1 MGWIK
6 DKGSLPQF
14 QEGGNTNQVNL
25 KGFRER
31 GIDSYKD
38 DDGNY
43 VVKGIYDI
51 PTNQIGGEG
60 GSEHRMFEG
69 LGKSSDLNIA
79 KNIAENI
86 ALAKMASSPGD
97 SLKTTD
103 LETGNLLPEFYM
115 PILAKHYKD
124 AEGNEA
130 PLWNLETYE
139 EYDVP
144 PESYLAPAKYDIQD
158 KAWAAYV
165 KDYREG
171 KLTDEMWEKFKPFIS
186 KKEKRKRRKKLKRK
200 AK

>member
-14 QEGGNTNQVNL
+14 QEGGNTNKVNL
-25 KGFRER
+25 RGFRER
-31 GIDSYKD
+31 GIDSYRD

-60 GSEHRMFEG
+60 GGERRMFEG
-69 LGKSSDLNIA
+69 QAKSKDREIA
-79 KNIAENI
+79 KEIAENM
-86 ALAKMASSPGD
+86 ALAKMAFSPGD
-97 SLKTTD
+97 SLETTD

-115 PILAKHYKD
+115 PILAKHYRD

-130 PLWNLETYE
+130 PLWNLETRE
-139 EYDVP
+139 EYDIP

-158 KAWAAYV
+158 KIALKDFNHVELVGRGGLSLFNFQSV
-165 KDYREG
+165 KA
-171 KLTDEMWEKFKPFIS
+171 S
-186 KKEKRKRRKKLKRK
+186 K
-200 AK
+200 

>member
-60 GSEHRMFEG
+60 GGEHRMFEG

-115 PILAKHYKD
+115 PILAKH
-124 AEGNEA
+124 EA
-130 PLWNLETYE
+130 PLKNLETHEQYE
-139 EYDVP
+139 VP
-144 PESYLAPAKYDIQD
+144 SESYLAPAKVDVQNR
-158 KAWAAYV
+158 AWDSYV
-165 KDYREG
+165 KDYLAG
-171 KLTDEMWEKFKPFIS
+171 KITDEMWEKFKPFIS